1 MPGAIEAEHLSFK
14 YTRTLVLEDVSFC
27 IEEGDYVGLIGPNGG
42 GKTTLLKLVL
52 GLEKGAGK
60 IKLFGVPLADF
71 KEWQKIGYLAQK
83 SPVSQTRFPVSVEEV
98 VLMGLCYDNA
108 HKEPTLANLKEV
120 YRALTQTRTRNL
132 AKRIFSDLSV
142 GQQQR
147 VLLARALVSK
157 PRLLILDE
165 PSAAMDA
172 ASREMFFDLLG
183 ELNQK
188 HGVTIL
194 LITHDTGEVGKYISK
209 FMYID
214 KELVFFGDKQA
225 FCQSKKVAEKL
236 GPFAQHTIDHLHN
249 NGHCPLG
256 CHCDDVHGGVGHYAA
271 HGAEAAHKGSDD
283 KTAKKITGNTGAG
296 FSAAGADVPASAK
309 DEEHNTPALAKD
321 GEHSAYAPVK
331 DEEHNAPAP
340 VKDESRT
347 APAPQP
353 DAENSTPVQT
363 TDGGQK

>member
-71 KEWQKIGYLAQK
+71 KDWQQIGYLAQK

-108 HKEPTLANLKEV
+108 HKEPTWANLKEV

-172 ASREMFFDLLG
+172 TSREMFFDLLG

-214 KELVFFGDKQA
+214 KELVFFGDKLA
-225 FCQSKKVAEKL
+225 FCHSQKVAEKL
-236 GPFAQHTIDHLHN
+236 GSFAQHTIDHLHN

-256 CHCDDVHGGVGHYAA
+256 CQCDDVHGGAGHYAA
-271 HGAEAAHKGSDD
+271 HGAEAAHGGSADKAAG
-283 KTAKKITGNTGAG
+283 KTAGNTAGAG
-296 FSAAGADVPASAK
+296 FSAAGADVSASAK
-309 DEEHNTPALAKD
+309 E
-321 GEHSAYAPVK
+321 
-331 DEEHNAPAP
+331 EEHNAPASA
-340 VKDESRT
+340 KDESRT

-353 DAENSTPVQT
+353 DAGNSVPVQT
-363 TDGGQK
+363 ADGGQK